1 MYDRIQ
7 THILINQIN
16 NLSDR
21 LVKLKLSPGDFV
33 VRKDKNRDLN
43 EYGCIV
49 RADNKERLIDLIWDS
64 GKNENVSTFDIEGID
79 VKNNWHW
86 FNLNIEVTL

>member
-1 MYDRIQ
+1 M
-7 THILINQIN
+7 
-16 NLSDR
+16 SDR

-79 VKNNWHW
+79 VKNNW
-86 FNLNIEVTL
+86 LTGLIGNIDSIL